1 MKPNIL
7 ILEDDRDVGPLLRQY
22 LEINGYAVTLCEDG
36 LAGRKAM
43 GAKVFDMVL
52 LDVVMPR
59 EDGFSFASD
68 LVKTHQDLPF
78 LFITARRL
86 KEDVIKGLRI
96 GAYDY
101 IIKPFDAEELVVRI
115 ENILERNGKMLTAN
129 KPQCIGLFELD
140 VKNLLL
146 SGPGIKRSL
155 TQREADLLLLL
166 MKNQNHLLSREEIL
180 LRLWKSSDFFTGR
193 SMDVFVS
200 RLRKYLAADKNIV
213 IENIRSRGIRLLI
226 RGQNES

>member
-7 ILEDDRDVGPLLRQY
+7 ILEDDKDVGPLLRQY
-22 LEINGYAVTLCEDG
+22 LEIKGYVVTLCEDG

-43 GAKVFDMVL
+43 STQVFDMVL
-52 LDVVMPR
+52 LDVVMPK

-68 LVKTHQDLPF
+68 LVKMHQDLPF
-78 LFITARRL
+78 LFITARSL

-115 ENILERNGKMLTAN
+115 ENILKRNGKMLIAD
-129 KPQCIGLFELD
+129 KPQSIGLFELD

-166 MKNQNHLLSREEIL
+166 LKNQNHLLSREEIL
-180 LRLWKSSDFFTGR
+180 IRLWKSSDFFTGR

-200 RLRKYLAADKNIV
+200 RLRKYLAADKNVV
-213 IENIRSRGIRLLI
+213 IENIRAKGIRLHI
-226 RGQNES
+226 NGKNEG

>member
-1 MKPNIL
+1 MCF
-7 ILEDDRDVGPLLRQY
+7 GFFGQRQCAQLAGIEY
-22 LEINGYAVTLCEDG
+22 LEIKGYVVTLCEDG
-36 LAGRKAM
+36 LADRNAM
-43 GAKVFDMVL
+43 STQVFDIVL
-52 LDVVMPR
+52 LDVVMPK

-68 LVKTHQDLPF
+68 LVKMHQDLPF

-101 IIKPFDAEELVVRI
+101 IIKPFDAEQLVVRI
-115 ENILERNGKMLTAN
+115 ENILKRNGKMLTAD

-146 SGPGIKRSL
+146 SGPGVKRSF

-166 MKNQNHLLSREEIL
+166 LKNQNHLLSREEIL

-200 RLRKYLAADKNIV
+200 RLRNYLAADKNIV
-213 IENIRSRGIRLLI
+213 IENIRAKGIRFHI
-226 RGQNES
+226 NGKNEG